1 MGKLLFAIASAGV
14 VALCRSGAPTSVANA
29 SGEAPPPPSFRE
41 TVRPVLAARC
51 SPCHEKGGT
60 MYAKLPF
67 DDPET
72 LASHVPGV
80 RKRLKGDD
88 LTAFESWLRSVA
100 ARPDRPAQ
108 PDVRR

>member
-1 MGKLLFAIASAGV
+1 MSAP
-14 VALCRSGAPTSVANA
+14 AANA
-29 SGEAPPPPSFRE
+29 SPAAKEEPVSFVAR
-41 TVRPVLAARC
+41 VRPVLVARC
-51 SPCHEKGGT
+51 TPCHEKGGT

-88 LTAFESWLRSVA
+88 LAVFESWLKTVA
-100 ARPDRPAQ
+100 ASADRPAQ